1 MRKLILIILAWA
13 ALSPAAWADT
23 KIGVV
28 DMEKMMKT
36 LPRAVKI
43 RAEIETDYNK
53 KKKELEKSEDD
64 LRTLEKDLE
73 KKKAVLSEEALKQKQ
88 QSLQKQILEF
98 REQVTKSQMDLQKK
112 QSDLFTPVL
121 EQIKKAISEVATERG
136 YALIFTQEQNLL
148 YVGKSVDVTDDV
160 LKYIESKKLM

>member
-1 MRKLILIILAWA
+1 MKKYLVLILAWA
-13 ALSPAAWADT
+13 ALSPAAQADT

-28 DMEKMMKT
+28 DMEKMLKL

-43 RAEIETDYNK
+43 HAEIETDFNK

-88 QSLQKQILEF
+88 Q
-98 REQVTKSQMDLQKK
+98 TM
-112 QSDLFTPVL
+112 
-121 EQIKKAISEVATERG
+121 
-136 YALIFTQEQNLL
+136 
-148 YVGKSVDVTDDV
+148 
-160 LKYIESKKLM
+160 